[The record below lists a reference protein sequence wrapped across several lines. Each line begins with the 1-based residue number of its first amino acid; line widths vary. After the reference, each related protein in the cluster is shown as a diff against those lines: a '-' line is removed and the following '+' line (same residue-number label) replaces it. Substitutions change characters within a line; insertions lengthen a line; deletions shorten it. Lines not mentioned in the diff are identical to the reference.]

1 MEAQSDC
8 IFPSPE
14 RRLLHFRR
22 SCSGCAVYV
31 HLCVRTHTRDR
42 TLPLC
47 PSLHCCI
54 GKEETPFSP
63 LATQVF
69 LPPSLVFPIAMLP
82 STTAPTENGF
92 RNLPSKKK
100 IPSQIPKVPPQL
112 PPLTHLSGYCWGN
125 WHPQPHLENRCRKR
139 QRCTAYSFLHWRK
152 RSPGPTID
160 LVFPP
165 LPLILLA
172 ALPALFLLQFLACFF
187 PFSLPSVRFLLFLLE
202 GEPSS

>member
-1 MEAQSDC
+1 MC
-8 IFPSPE
+8 T
-14 RRLLHFRR
+14 
-22 SCSGCAVYV
+22 CVCA
-31 HLCVRTHTRDR
+31 HTREIEHFPCAPR
-42 TLPLC
+42 CIAASVRRRPLSPHWRPKSSSLLAWLFRLP
-47 PSLHCCI
+47 CCQAQQLRLRMGSEI
-54 GKEETPFSP
+54 SP
-63 LATQVF
+63 QKT
-69 LPPSLVFPIAMLP
+69 
-82 STTAPTENGF
+82 
-92 RNLPSKKK
+92 K

-187 PFSLPSVRFLLFLLE
+187 PSSLPSVRFLLFLLE

>member
-1 MEAQSDC
+1 MLGV
-8 IFPSPE
+8 
-14 RRLLHFRR
+14 RG
-22 SCSGCAVYV
+22 GCAPVCA
-31 HLCVRTHTRDR
+31 HTHTRDR
-42 TLPLC
+42 ILPLC

-69 LPPSLVFPIAMLP
+69 LPASLVFPIAMLP
-82 STTAPTENGF
+82 STTALNENGL

-100 IPSQIPKVPPQL
+100 KKIPGQIPKVPPQL

-187 PFSLPSVRFLLFLLE
+187 PSSLPSARFLLFLLE